1 MLKIFGNL
9 NYLNLGGAL
18 LLLSSYACG
27 DEVSDRI
34 QSQQRQQQSD
44 NEQGYLH
51 QQQQQAD
58 ADAYWAEN
66 GAAIMAAEAERRQQR
81 QAALNDDDFNR
92 SADWWGA
99 ISVNVHTGAWGNA
112 LQRNSG
118 AQAMQDVKAVCP
130 DKDCA
135 LLALFRNTCVAG
147 VTNAAG
153 SAFWADDVKPGAALN
168 LAMKKCKLDPASGRS
183 CEAPKDFNFC
193 SGYAYQKYEGK
204 LSNYNRGGLL
214 GVLAPGLKNIPDL
227 AAPEV
232 FYNPGLVQFTGQTNR
247 VRAGSADAALS
258 ANSRL
263 QTAQTLPPL
272 WGAIAT
278 GKTGLG
284 MGMGLTKEIAQ
295 ADALKKCA
303 GDCVIK
309 FSYEGDICIAS
320 GTGTTADGRV
330 VSGIDAAKTKALVEA
345 SVHKSC
351 AAQGMV
357 CTIASVDCLD
367 LTP

>member
-1 MLKIFGNL
+1 MLKRFNTL
-9 NYLNLGGAL
+9 NYLYLSCAL
-18 LLLSSYACG
+18 TLLSAYACG

-66 GAAIMAAEAERRQQR
+66 GAAIMAAEAKRRQQR

-92 SADWWGA
+92 SSDWWGA

-112 LQRNSG
+112 LQRSSG
-118 AQAMQDVKAVCP
+118 ALAMQDVKAVCP

-153 SAFWADDVKPGAALN
+153 SAFWADDVKPRAALN

-183 CEAPKDFNFC
+183 CAAPKDFNVC
-193 SGYAYQKYEGK
+193 SGYAYQKYDGK

-214 GVLAPGLKNIPDL
+214 GVLAPGLSNIPDL

-232 FYNPGLVQFTGQTNR
+232 FYNPGLVQFTGQSNS
-247 VRAGSADAALS
+247 VRAESADAALAS
-258 ANSRL
+258 NSRL
-263 QTAQTLPPL
+263 QNASTMAPL

-278 GKTGLG
+278 GQNGLG
-284 MGMGLTKEIAQ
+284 MGMGLTEEIAQ
-295 ADALKKCA
+295 ADALKKCE
-303 GDCVIK
+303 GDCIIK
-309 FSYEGDICIAS
+309 FSYEGDVCIAT
-320 GTGTTADGRV
+320 GTGKTAAGRV
-330 VSGIDAAKTKALVEA
+330 VSGIDVAKTKALVEA

-351 AAQGMV
+351 ADQGMV